1 MTPPGTRASRKPPVK
16 KAAKRAAGRAV
27 EPEQPLDGYSEPVR
41 RGRGRPRRGIDRE
54 QVADVVEALFEE
66 GGYEA
71 VSIEETAKRLT
82 VSRATLYRTVP
93 SKEHLLAILFER
105 MTTELYDAA
114 LEIVQNPDLTAR
126 ERVEHLVRAQIDAAF
141 RQRNYL
147 LVFFGGGNLPAED
160 FEKWQAWRRKYEGL
174 WLKVVEEAIKTGDLP
189 DDDPRLITRLIT
201 GMTTWVARWVRP
213 NGPHDAAHI
222 SDVALRLVLSDAKR

>member
-1 MTPPGTRASRKPPVK
+1 MKAPADDAGTVEV
-16 KAAKRAAGRAV
+16 AG
-27 EPEQPLDGYSEPVR
+27 DGDAPVR
-41 RGRGRPRRGIDRE
+41 RGRGRPRRSIDRE
-54 QVADVVEALFEE
+54 QVADVVEELFEE

-114 LEIVQNPDLTAR
+114 LEIVENADLTPR
-126 ERVEHLVRAQIDAAF
+126 ERVEQLVRAQIDAAF

-160 FEKWQAWRRKYEGL
+160 YEKWKTWRRRYEGL
-174 WLKVVEEAIKTGDLP
+174 WLKVVEEAIANGDLP
-189 DDDPRLITRLIT
+189 DDDPRLVTRLVT
-201 GMTTWVARWVRP
+201 GMTTWVARWARP
-213 NGPHDAAHI
+213 GGPHDAGHI
-222 SDVALRLVLSDAKR
+222 ADVALRLVLSDPKR

>member
-1 MTPPGTRASRKPPVK
+1 MSGP
-16 KAAKRAAGRAV
+16 AV
-27 EPEQPLDGYSEPVR
+27 SELESDDGAPVR
-41 RGRGRPRRGIDRE
+41 RGRGRPRRDIDRE
-54 QVADVVEALFEE
+54 QVADVVEELFEE
-66 GGYEA
+66 GGYDA

-114 LEIVQNPDLTAR
+114 LAIVEDPDLSPR
-126 ERVEHLVRAQIDAAF
+126 ERLEHLVRAQVDAAF

-147 LVFFGGGNLPAED
+147 FVFFGGGSLPAED

-174 WLKVVEEAIKTGDLP
+174 WLRVVEAAIESGDLP
-189 DDDPRLITRLIT
+189 DDDPKLITRLVT
-201 GMTTWVARWVRP
+201 GMTTWVSRWVRP
-213 NGPHDAAHI
+213 EGPFDSTYIA
-222 SDVALRLVLSDAKR
+222 DVALRLVLPESRR

>member
-1 MTPPGTRASRKPPVK
+1 MTPPGTKASAEPTAK
-16 KAAKRAAGRAV
+16 KAAKKQSASRV
-27 EPEQPLDGYSEPVR
+27 LPEKPDEEPVR

-54 QVADVVEALFEE
+54 QVADVVEALFDE

-114 LEIVQNPDLTAR
+114 SAIVENADLTPR
-126 ERVEHLVRAQIDAAF
+126 ERLDTLVRLQIDAAF

-147 LVFFGGGNLPAED
+147 LVFFGGGNLPVED
-160 FEKWQAWRRKYEGL
+160 YEKWRSWRRRYEAL
-174 WLKVVEEAIKTGDLP
+174 WLRVVEDAIKTGDLP
-189 DDDPRLITRLIT
+189 DDDPKLITRLVT

-213 NGPHDAAHI
+213 NGPYDPAHI
-222 SDVALRLVLSDAKR
+222 SDVALRLVLADAKR